1 MKREKIPEAALKEKS
16 RETGIPF
23 SDLLWGFLLE
33 EFLRRIYSSAFK
45 DVLWLAGEEMLG
57 VANYAKSNKSA
68 LEFYYLESA
77 RPIAPDKLL
86 PGQKLSKELLAY
98 LEELIFPPE
107 ESGTLSWQVACAES
121 DADFVWQ
128 ITGNWDTGGKLSYY
142 MEIPI
147 AVRFH
152 LLGEKPGYPKREELL
167 PLLEGYAPVELVV
180 YAPENQL
187 GRHFYE
193 IMKKLELISDMEAYD
208 VVNEI
213 LKTESV
219 SGRLIMEEL
228 EKLSAKEPSVL
239 REKRMEQLAGYRD
252 YTYMRKRW
260 EKYEKAH
267 GKTPEPWSEVID
279 RFTTFAAPIWQALCR
294 HEIFFDDWM
303 PELGRYLS

>member
-1 MKREKIPEAALKEKS
+1 MKQERIPEAALKEKS
-16 RETGIPF
+16 TETGIPF

-33 EFLRRIYSSAFK
+33 EFLRRIYSSTFR

-57 VANYAKSNKSA
+57 AANYAKSNKSA

-77 RPIAPDKLL
+77 RPIPPEKLQ
-86 PGQKLSKELLAY
+86 PGQKLSEELLAH
-98 LEELIFPPE
+98 LESLIFPSE
-107 ESGTLSWQVACAES
+107 ESDTLRWKVAS
-121 DADFVWQ
+121 TKRGADFVWQ
-128 ITGNWDTGGKLSYY
+128 ITVHWDAGTNLSYSI
-142 MEIPI
+142 EIPI

-152 LLGEKPGYPKREELL
+152 LLCEKPGYPKREELS
-167 PLLEGYAPVELVV
+167 PLLPGYTPVELVV
-180 YAPENQL
+180 YASENQL
-187 GRHFYE
+187 GRRFYE

-219 SGRLIMEEL
+219 SGRFIMEEL
-228 EKLSAKEPSVL
+228 QELSAKEPAVL
-239 REKRMEQLAGYRD
+239 REKRMEQLAGYRN
-252 YTYMRKRW
+252 YAYMRKRW

-267 GKTPEPWSEVID
+267 GKKPEPWSEVID